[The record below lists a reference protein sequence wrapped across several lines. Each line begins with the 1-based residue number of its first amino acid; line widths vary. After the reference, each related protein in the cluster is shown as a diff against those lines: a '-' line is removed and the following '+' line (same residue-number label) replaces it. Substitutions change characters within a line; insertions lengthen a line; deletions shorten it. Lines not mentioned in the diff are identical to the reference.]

1 MLEKT
6 LYSLLD
12 CKEIKP
18 VHPKGNQPWIIIG
31 RTDAEAEAPIR
42 WPAIA
47 KSQLIGKDPDAGKDW
62 RQEKKGQQRMRWLDG
77 ITDSMDMSLSKFW
90 KIVKDR
96 QAWHGAAHGL
106 AKSQT
111 RLRGWTTA
119 WTAKLIGS
127 QRDKYVLPCSMPVC
141 VQSFSHVWF
150 FVNTWTLACQ
160 APLSME
166 IPRQEYLSGVPFPPP
181 RDLPHPGI

>member
-1 MLEKT
+1 MLKLKLQYVGQLLQRANSLEKT
-6 LYSLLD
+6 LTLG
-12 CKEIKP
+12 KIE
-18 VHPKGNQPWIIIG
+18 G
-31 RTDAEAEAPIR
+31 RRRRGRQRRR
-42 WPAIA
+42 W
-47 KSQLIGKDPDAGKDW
+47 S
-62 RQEKKGQQRMRWLDG
+62 DG
-77 ITDSMDMSLSKFW
+77 ITDSMDMNLSELQET
-90 KIVKDR
+90 VKDR

-127 QRDKYVLPCSMPVC
+127 QRDKYILPCSMPVC
-141 VQSFSHVWF
+141 AQSFSHVWF